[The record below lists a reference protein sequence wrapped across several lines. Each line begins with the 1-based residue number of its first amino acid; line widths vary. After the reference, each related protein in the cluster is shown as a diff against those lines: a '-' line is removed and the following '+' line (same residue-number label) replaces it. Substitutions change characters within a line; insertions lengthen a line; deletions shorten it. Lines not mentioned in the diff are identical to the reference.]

1 MEVDYL
7 IVGQGLSGSFLSW
20 ELIKAGKKVIV
31 IDNASPNVASKI
43 ASGVINPVT
52 GRRIVSTWMIDNLL
66 PYSFEAYSAFGL
78 ALNTQLIS
86 QKNILDFHPTQQM
99 QLAFKDKIPVENNY
113 LRCNDDEAE
122 LKKYFNFNY
131 GVGEINPCYLIDV
144 SLLITE
150 WRKHLVSKEILIE
163 DEFIVDDL
171 TISDK
176 DTNGGMLEGDEAVE
190 YKGIKAKKIIFCDGV
205 KGVSNPWFKLLP
217 YAKNKGEAVIAEIDG
232 LPRNNIYK
240 HGLSLVPWKDNLWWI
255 GSTYDWNFS
264 DLNPTAIFRI
274 KAEQTLQ
281 HWVKLPYKVVGH
293 LATERPANLERRPFV
308 GLHPLHNSIGILNG
322 MGTKGC
328 SLVPYFANEL
338 TAHLL
343 NNAPINPLADVQRF
357 RKILSR

>member
-1 MEVDYL
+1 MEVDYI
-7 IVGQGLSGSFLSW
+7 IVGQGLSGSFLSSK
-20 ELIKAGKKVIV
+20 LFKAGKKIVV
-31 IDNASPNVASKI
+31 IDDASPNVASKI

-52 GRRIVSTWMIDNLL
+52 GRRIVSTWMIENLL
-66 PYSFEAYSAFGL
+66 PYSFEAYTEFGTD
-78 ALNTQLIS
+78 LNATLIT
-86 QKNILDFHPTQQM
+86 QKNILDFHPTLQM

-113 LRCNDDEAE
+113 LRCNERESE
-122 LKKYFNFNY
+122 LKDFFNFNY

-150 WRKHLVSKEILIE
+150 WRKQLSSRKILIE
-163 DEFIVDDL
+163 EEFITDDL
-171 TISDK
+171 TIINHDS
-176 DTNGGMLEGDEAVE
+176 EGEESVE
-190 YKGIKAKKIIFCDGV
+190 YRGIKAKKVIFCDGA
-205 KGVSNPWFKLLP
+205 KGVANPWFKLLP
-217 YAKNKGEAVIAEIDG
+217 YAKNKGEALIVEIDG

-240 HGLSLVPWKDNLWWI
+240 HGLSLVPWKENLWWI

-308 GLHPLHNSIGILNG
+308 GLHPIYSSIGILNG

-328 SLVPYFANEL
+328 SLVPYFSNEL
-338 TAHLL
+338 TANLL
-343 NNAPINPLADVQRF
+343 YNTPINPLADVQRF
-357 RKILSR
+357 RKILSRAI

>member
-1 MEVDYL
+1 MEVDYI

-20 ELIKAGKKVIV
+20 KLIKAGKKVVV

-66 PYSFEAYSAFGL
+66 PYSFEAYTAFGSD
-78 ALNTQLIS
+78 LNATLIS

-113 LRCNDDEAE
+113 LRCNEDEGE
-122 LKKYFNFNY
+122 LKKFFNFNY

-144 SLLITE
+144 SLLISE
-150 WRKHLVSKEILIE
+150 WRTQLIE
-163 DEFIVDDL
+163 KKVLLEEDFKSENLAIISHTSESDL
-171 TISDK
+171 PI
-176 DTNGGMLEGDEAVE
+176 EEIVE
-190 YKGIKAKKIIFCDGV
+190 YKEIKAKKVIFCDGA
-205 KGVSNPWFKLLP
+205 KGAENPFFKLLP

-308 GLHPLHNSIGILNG
+308 GLHPLHSSIGILNG

-338 TAHLL
+338 TAYLL
-343 NNAPINPLADVQRF
+343 NNTPINPLADVQRF